1 MNDLIRRQDAINV
14 IDDMFME
21 DERYKV
27 WLKLDINNLPSA
39 PMNAIPIEFIESKKE
54 KMIEKRDKYE
64 PKSFVWLNIQYDIDT
79 LDELMF
85 EWKKEEQNEQTGYR
99 SNLGCD

>member
-39 PMNAIPIEFIESKKE
+39 PMDAIPIEWIFDWENRYMNALPPEFQGETVIELFMEDWRKE
-54 KMIEKRDKYE
+54 QEK
-64 PKSFVWLNIQYDIDT
+64 
-79 LDELMF
+79 
-85 EWKKEEQNEQTGYR
+85 QNEQT
-99 SNLGCD
+99 D